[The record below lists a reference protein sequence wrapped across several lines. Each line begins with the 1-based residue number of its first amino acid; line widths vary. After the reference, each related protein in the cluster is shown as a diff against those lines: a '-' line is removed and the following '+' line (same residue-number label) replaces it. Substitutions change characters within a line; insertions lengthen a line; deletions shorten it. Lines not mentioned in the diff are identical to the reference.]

1 MGNGADGRW
10 VLCYSLLRSEDVPRV
25 WKRLM
30 GGRLLPIVVTSSVVL
45 AGCSGISFTKAGEDD
60 AKSACAAYAAI
71 QGDDVSIED
80 GLSGMMKAEAY
91 ALAAAAAN
99 DDYEAL
105 GSASKA
111 FSESLVVG
119 SEDLAQSAWANVAQ
133 ICSDLFEPSIWR

>member
-1 MGNGADGRW
+1 MTSFCPAHVFTQMCDAVGVATPSMTHKKLND
-10 VLCYSLLRSEDVPRV
+10 SLHDEFIG
-25 WKRLM
+25 W
-30 GGRLLPIVVTSSVVL
+30 T
-45 AGCSGISFTKAGEDD
+45 EHN
-60 AKSACAAYAAI
+60 
-71 QGDDVSIED
+71 
-80 GLSGMMKAEAY
+80 